1 MRLIHTLFC
10 TAYCLNFLV
19 INDVHLD
26 IEANPDVMPIF
37 GNETTQILLVT
48 MLQQAKDSGDLF
60 DAVLLPGDFVKH
72 GIDSSDTTKPN
83 SQWDL
88 ALATIETVI

>member
-1 MRLIHTLFC
+1 MRIIYTFFY

-37 GNETTQILLVT
+37 GNETTQMLLIT
-48 MLQQAKDSGDLF
+48 MLQKAKDSGDVY

-72 GIDSSDTTKPN
+72 GIDSSDTTRPN
-83 SQWDL
+83 YQWDL
-88 ALATIETVI
+88 ALATIDTVI